1 MSEELFIK
9 ARNINHDITLLQNI
23 KFEQDKNHWVGFTT
37 PAGGEGTFWSEEMQV
52 DLKNFIESEL
62 EKARKLLEQ
71 L

>member
-1 MSEELFIK
+1 MTQEMFNK
-9 ARNINHDITLLQNI
+9 ANNIHHDIKILENI
-23 KFEQDKNHWVGFTT
+23 KDEKDLNHWVGFTT

-62 EKARKLLEQ
+62 EKARKLLEE